1 MNKNKKLLMILKAKN
16 KIKQLKKANP
26 EMSDDEIA
34 EKAVHE
40 MFGAEGTELLKQ
52 VKKNP
57 DQYNDFMKNIK
68 VKL

>member
-26 EMSDDEIA
+26 GMSDDEIA
-34 EKAVHE
+34 EKVVHE

-57 DQYNDFMKNIK
+57 DKYKDFMKDIK